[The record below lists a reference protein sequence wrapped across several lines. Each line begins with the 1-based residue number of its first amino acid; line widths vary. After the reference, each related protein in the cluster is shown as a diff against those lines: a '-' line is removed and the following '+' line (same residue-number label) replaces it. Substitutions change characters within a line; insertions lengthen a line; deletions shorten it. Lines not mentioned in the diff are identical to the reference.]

1 MKTLILVLVAMALA
15 ACAAPAQGPGEPVA
29 APATEPAA
37 SSSGD
42 ATTTSVA
49 EADPAESPYDV
60 VCRRERVT
68 GSRMVTSVCHTR
80 REWARLAD
88 EANELMRDVHTRP
101 IPGSTPPGG

>member
-15 ACAAPAQGPGEPVA
+15 ACAGPGPGPGEPA
-29 APATEPAA
+29 AGPAAESAA

-49 EADPAESPYDV
+49 EADPAKSLDEV
-60 VCRRERVT
+60 VCRREQVT

-88 EANELMRDVHTRP
+88 EANELMRDVQTRP
-101 IPGSTPPGG
+101 IPGPTPPGG